1 MDMNTNLKFKYKP
14 YDWQMKSFAKIDR
27 CLTSQSREIMPIN
40 ACVGSGKTTL
50 ASYAFGRFISENRD
64 AQTVSVF
71 VSPRIKLCSQQKK
84 SISEFID
91 GTFDIREGTDY
102 KLVLVNS
109 GDEARLT
116 DFCRQS
122 ARLYS
127 DHTVFVFCDESLWGK
142 SDGDGDPDRR
152 WHMWSGN
159 FKSWLE
165 RGVKF
170 GAAFYDEAHNY
181 ERDVGRIMELSDTFR
196 LTMLASGTPAHF
208 QKELSRENR
217 KNVCEC
223 TPAEAMAEGMIC
235 KPSLNLVRGSLD
247 FDFPAAIAAVLKREK
262 AMCEKEPFG
271 VSLLVNCTSIDQI
284 KAILDHEWFRNRI
297 GKQFHVVSIHSQK
310 SYTDGDNARRVLDC
324 RIDDKTGI
332 SSQEAYGVVEALDS
346 GYFNDGL
353 PVIVFQVG
361 MIGEGINVKCF
372 NSVIVTTHSDRTAM
386 QQIGRGIRNYV
397 KDGKDK
403 IHDGH
408 ANVYAFFENVED
420 LQRLIVNVQEYD
432 LTEDCF
438 DWGRQIDVST
448 GSGMEYDDECGIESA
463 LNEFEW
469 NEITKLDI
477 LEIISAADIRST
489 KKNSFE
495 FVDELIDL
503 DPERV
508 EKFLSQLSKSE
519 YAKCFAKQCVKF
531 NGAEFLK
538 EARKAKTAAGKPSE
552 NDAERAGKTS
562 GDQRDGKDK
571 PRKNVEISRTIIISH
586 LLALKNYARTHSAF
600 QKMWKAD
607 NELSL
612 INVFGNYM
620 VGKFFSEILTEKFMK
635 KFLKFKNSRNAL

>member
-14 YDWQMKSFAKIDR
+14 YAWQMKSFAKIDR
-27 CLTSQSREIMPIN
+27 CFTSQSREIMPIN

-152 WHMWSGN
+152 WHMWSSN
-159 FKSWLE
+159 FKSWLK

-181 ERDVGRIMELSDTFR
+181 ERDVGKIMELSATFK

-223 TPAEAMAEGMIC
+223 TPAEAMSEGMIC

-262 AMCEKEPFG
+262 AICEKEPFG

-310 SYTDGDNARRVLDC
+310 LYTDGDNARRVLDC
-324 RIDDKTGI
+324 RGDDKTGI
-332 SSQEAYGVVEALDS
+332 SSQDAYGVVETLDS
-346 GYFNDGL
+346 GYFDDKL
-353 PVIVFQVG
+353 PIIVFQVG

-408 ANVYAFFENVED
+408 ANVYAFVENVED
-420 LQRLIVNVQEYD
+420 LRRLIVNVQEYD
-432 LTEDCF
+432 LTADCF
-438 DWGRQIDVST
+438 EWGRQIDVSS
-448 GSGMEYDDECGIESA
+448 GSGLEYDDECAFEGK

-469 NEITKLDI
+469 NEMTELDI
-477 LEIISAADIRST
+477 KEIILAVEIKST
-489 KKNSFE
+489 KNNNI
-495 FVDELIDL
+495 ELTDVMLDDNADL
-503 DPERV
+503 V
-508 EKFLSQLSKSE
+508 EKVMCALTGTGFFKEFTGNVWNFNKDEYRSE
-519 YAKCFAKQCVKF
+519 IRRMK
-531 NGAEFLK
+531 AE
-538 EARKAKTAAGKPSE
+538 KAEKNKKTEKAAEDKDEKHGQKH
-552 NDAERAGKTS
+552 DVIKT
-562 GDQRDGKDK
+562 
-571 PRKNVEISRTIIISH
+571 VE
-586 LLALKNYARTHSAF
+586 
-600 QKMWKAD
+600 M
-607 NELSL
+607 L
-612 INVFGNYM
+612 INEWLLMLNRYIKAHRSEFTNSWADTAVRVHILTKIFGNPIL
-620 VGKFFSEILTEKFMK
+620 GKFFSIILTDDVMK
-635 KFLKFKNSRNAL
+635 KHFRV

>member
-1 MDMNTNLKFKYKP
+1 MNTNLKFKYKP

-27 CLTSQSREIMPIN
+27 CFTPQSREIMPIN

-181 ERDVGRIMELSDTFR
+181 ERDVGKIMELSDTFK

-223 TPAEAMAEGMIC
+223 TPAEAMSKGMIC

-262 AMCEKEPFG
+262 AICEKEPFG

-324 RIDDKTGI
+324 RVDDKTGI
-332 SSQEAYGVVEALDS
+332 SSQDAYGVVEALDS
-346 GYFNDGL
+346 GYFDDKL

-408 ANVYAFFENVED
+408 ANVYAFVENVED

-438 DWGRQIDVST
+438 DWGRQIDVSS
-448 GSGMEYDDECGIESA
+448 GSGLEYDDECAFEGK

-469 NEITKLDI
+469 NEMTELDI
-477 LEIISAADIRST
+477 KEIILAAEIKST
-489 KKNSFE
+489 KNNNI
-495 FVDELIDL
+495 ELTDVMLDDNADL
-503 DPERV
+503 V
-508 EKFLSQLSKSE
+508 EKVMCALTGTGFFKEFTGNVWNFNKDEYRSE
-519 YAKCFAKQCVKF
+519 IRRMK
-531 NGAEFLK
+531 AE
-538 EARKAKTAAGKPSE
+538 KAEKNKKTEKAAEDKDEKRGQKH
-552 NDAERAGKTS
+552 DVIKT
-562 GDQRDGKDK
+562 
-571 PRKNVEISRTIIISH
+571 VE
-586 LLALKNYARTHSAF
+586 
-600 QKMWKAD
+600 M
-607 NELSL
+607 L
-612 INVFGNYM
+612 INEWLLMLNRYIKAHRSEFTNSWADTAVRVHILTKIFGNPIL
-620 VGKFFSEILTEKFMK
+620 GKFFSIILTDDVMK
-635 KFLKFKNSRNAL
+635 KHFRV

>member
-14 YDWQMKSFAKIDR
+14 YAWQMKSFAKIDR

-152 WHMWSGN
+152 WHMWFGN

-181 ERDVGRIMELSDTFR
+181 ERDVGKIMELSATFK

-223 TPAEAMAEGMIC
+223 TPAEAMSEGMIC

-262 AMCEKEPFG
+262 AVCEKEPFG

-324 RIDDKTGI
+324 RVDDKTGI
-332 SSQEAYGVVEALDS
+332 SSQDAYGVVEALDS
-346 GYFNDGL
+346 GYFDDKL

-408 ANVYAFFENVED
+408 ANVYAFFENVGD

-438 DWGRQIDVST
+438 DWGRQIDVSS
-448 GSGMEYDDECGIESA
+448 GSGLEYDDECAFEGK

-469 NEITKLDI
+469 NEMTELDI
-477 LEIISAADIRST
+477 KEIILAAEIKST
-489 KKNSFE
+489 KNNNI
-495 FVDELIDL
+495 ELTDVMLDDNADL
-503 DPERV
+503 V
-508 EKFLSQLSKSE
+508 EKVMCALTGTGFFKEFTGNVWNFNKDEYRSE
-519 YAKCFAKQCVKF
+519 IRRMK
-531 NGAEFLK
+531 AE
-538 EARKAKTAAGKPSE
+538 KAEKNKKTEKAAEDKDEKRGQKH
-552 NDAERAGKTS
+552 DVIKT
-562 GDQRDGKDK
+562 
-571 PRKNVEISRTIIISH
+571 VE
-586 LLALKNYARTHSAF
+586 
-600 QKMWKAD
+600 M
-607 NELSL
+607 L
-612 INVFGNYM
+612 INEWLLMLNRYIKAHRSEFTNSWADTAVRVHILTKIFGNPIL
-620 VGKFFSEILTEKFMK
+620 GKFFSIILTDDVMK
-635 KFLKFKNSRNAL
+635 KHFRV

>member
-14 YDWQMKSFAKIDR
+14 YAWQMKSFAKIDR

-142 SDGDGDPDRR
+142 SDGDGDPDGR

-181 ERDVGRIMELSDTFR
+181 ERDVGRIMELSATFK

-223 TPAEAMAEGMIC
+223 TPAEAMSEGMIC

-262 AMCEKEPFG
+262 AICEKEPFG

-324 RIDDKTGI
+324 CVDDKTGI
-332 SSQEAYGVVEALDS
+332 SSQDAYGVVEALDS
-346 GYFNDGL
+346 GYFDDKL

-420 LQRLIVNVQEYD
+420 LQRLIVNVQE
-432 LTEDCF
+432 
-438 DWGRQIDVST
+438 
-448 GSGMEYDDECGIESA
+448 
-463 LNEFEW
+463 
-469 NEITKLDI
+469 
-477 LEIISAADIRST
+477 
-489 KKNSFE
+489 
-495 FVDELIDL
+495 
-503 DPERV
+503 
-508 EKFLSQLSKSE
+508 
-519 YAKCFAKQCVKF
+519 
-531 NGAEFLK
+531 
-538 EARKAKTAAGKPSE
+538 
-552 NDAERAGKTS
+552 
-562 GDQRDGKDK
+562 
-571 PRKNVEISRTIIISH
+571 
-586 LLALKNYARTHSAF
+586 
-600 QKMWKAD
+600 
-607 NELSL
+607 
-612 INVFGNYM
+612 
-620 VGKFFSEILTEKFMK
+620 
-635 KFLKFKNSRNAL
+635 

>member
-14 YDWQMKSFAKIDR
+14 YDWQMKSFVKIDR

-152 WHMWSGN
+152 LHMWSGN

-165 RGVKF
+165 RGIKF

-181 ERDVGRIMELSDTFR
+181 ERDVGRIMELSATFK

-223 TPAEAMAEGMIC
+223 TPAEAMSEGMIC

-262 AMCEKEPFG
+262 AACEKEPFG

-324 RIDDKTGI
+324 RVDDKTGI

-346 GYFNDGL
+346 GYFDDGL

-438 DWGRQIDVST
+438 DWGRQIDIST

-469 NEITKLDI
+469 NEITELDI
-477 LEIISAADIRST
+477 QEIRSVADNKST
-489 KKNSFE
+489 KKNNVELTDSM
-495 FVDELIDL
+495 VDNNADF
-503 DPERV
+503 V
-508 EKFLSQLSKSE
+508 EKVMCALTDTGFFKEFTGNVWNFNKDEYRSE
-519 YAKCFAKQCVKF
+519 IRRMKAEKVEKNKKTEKAVEDKDEKRGQKYDVVK
-531 NGAEFLK
+531 
-538 EARKAKTAAGKPSE
+538 T
-552 NDAERAGKTS
+552 
-562 GDQRDGKDK
+562 
-571 PRKNVEISRTIIISH
+571 V
-586 LLALKNYARTHSAF
+586 
-600 QKMWKAD
+600 KM
-607 NELSL
+607 L
-612 INVFGNYM
+612 INEWLLMLNRYIKAHRSEFTDSWADTAIRVHILTKIFGNPIL
-620 VGKFFSEILTEKFMK
+620 GKFFSIMLTDDVMK
-635 KFLKFKNSRNAL
+635 KHFRV

>member
-14 YDWQMKSFAKIDR
+14 YAWQMKSFAKIDR

-91 GTFDIREGTDY
+91 GTFDIHEGTDY

-152 WHMWSGN
+152 WHMWFGN

-181 ERDVGRIMELSDTFR
+181 ERDVGKIMELSATFK

-223 TPAEAMAEGMIC
+223 TPAEAMSEGMIC

-262 AMCEKEPFG
+262 AVCEKEPFG

-324 RIDDKTGI
+324 RVDDKTGI
-332 SSQEAYGVVEALDS
+332 SSQDAYGVVEALDS
-346 GYFNDGL
+346 GYFDDKL

-408 ANVYAFFENVED
+408 ANVYAFFENVGD

-438 DWGRQIDVST
+438 DWGRQIDVSS
-448 GSGMEYDDECGIESA
+448 GSGLEYDDECAFEGK

-469 NEITKLDI
+469 NEMTELDI
-477 LEIISAADIRST
+477 KEIILAAEIKST
-489 KKNSFE
+489 KNNNI
-495 FVDELIDL
+495 ELTDVMLDDNADL
-503 DPERV
+503 V
-508 EKFLSQLSKSE
+508 EKVMCALTGTGFFKEFTGNVWNFNKDEYRSE
-519 YAKCFAKQCVKF
+519 IRRMK
-531 NGAEFLK
+531 AE
-538 EARKAKTAAGKPSE
+538 KAEKNKKTEKAAEDKDEKRGQKH
-552 NDAERAGKTS
+552 DVIKT
-562 GDQRDGKDK
+562 
-571 PRKNVEISRTIIISH
+571 VE
-586 LLALKNYARTHSAF
+586 
-600 QKMWKAD
+600 M
-607 NELSL
+607 L
-612 INVFGNYM
+612 INEWLLMLNRYIKAHRSEFTNSWADTAVRVHILTKIFGNPIL
-620 VGKFFSEILTEKFMK
+620 GKFFSIILTDDVMK
-635 KFLKFKNSRNAL
+635 KHFRV

>member
-1 MDMNTNLKFKYKP
+1 MNTNLKFKYRP
-14 YDWQMKSFAKIDR
+14 YAWQMKSFAKIDR
-27 CLTSQSREIMPIN
+27 CLTSPSQEIMPIN

-50 ASYAFGRFISENRD
+50 ASYAFGRFISENRN

-91 GTFDIREGTDY
+91 GTFSLQEGTDY

-116 DFCRQS
+116 EFCRRS

-142 SDGDGDPDRR
+142 SDGEGDPDRR

-159 FKSWLE
+159 FKSWFE
-165 RGVKF
+165 QGVKF
-170 GAAFYDEAHNY
+170 GTAFYDEAHNY
-181 ERDVGRIMELSDTFR
+181 ERDVGRIMELSNTFR

-262 AMCEKEPFG
+262 AACEKEPFG

-324 RIDDKTGI
+324 RVDDKTGI
-332 SSQEAYGVVEALDS
+332 SSQEAYGVVD
-346 GYFNDGL
+346 DGL

-469 NEITKLDI
+469 NEITELDI
-477 LEIISAADIRST
+477 QEIRSVADNKST
-489 KKNSFE
+489 KKNNVELTDSM
-495 FVDELIDL
+495 VDNNADF
-503 DPERV
+503 V
-508 EKFLSQLSKSE
+508 EKVMCALTDTGFFKEFTGNVWNFNKDEYRSE
-519 YAKCFAKQCVKF
+519 IRRMKAEKVEKNKKTEKAVEDKDEKRGQKYDVVK
-531 NGAEFLK
+531 
-538 EARKAKTAAGKPSE
+538 T
-552 NDAERAGKTS
+552 
-562 GDQRDGKDK
+562 
-571 PRKNVEISRTIIISH
+571 V
-586 LLALKNYARTHSAF
+586 
-600 QKMWKAD
+600 KM
-607 NELSL
+607 L
-612 INVFGNYM
+612 INEWLLMLNRYIKAHRSEFTDSWADTAIRVHILTKIFGNPIL
-620 VGKFFSEILTEKFMK
+620 GKFFSIMLTDDVMK
-635 KFLKFKNSRNAL
+635 KHFRV